1 MPAKDI
7 FHPHVRRALEKDGW
21 TITDD
26 PLLLPW
32 GSAPVYVDLGA
43 EKMIAAEK
51 GQHKIAVEIK
61 SFLRSSRTEDLED
74 AMGQIVLYRYLLRR
88 TQADRELF
96 LAIRKDVYESYVS
109 LPHVIEFLQTEQVN
123 LLVFDPLTEEV
134 VQWINWNNI
143 ATSSSDS

>member
-1 MPAKDI
+1 MAKDL

-21 TITDD
+21 TITHD

-43 EKMIAAEK
+43 EKIIAAEK
-51 GQHKIAVEIK
+51 NERKIAVEVK

-88 TQADRELF
+88 SHTDRELF
-96 LAIRKDVYESYVS
+96 LAIRKDVYESFISLSHVS
-109 LPHVIEFLQTEQVN
+109 AFLQAEQVN
-123 LLVFDPLTEEV
+123 LLVFDPQTEEV

-143 ATSSSDS
+143 EPLSSES